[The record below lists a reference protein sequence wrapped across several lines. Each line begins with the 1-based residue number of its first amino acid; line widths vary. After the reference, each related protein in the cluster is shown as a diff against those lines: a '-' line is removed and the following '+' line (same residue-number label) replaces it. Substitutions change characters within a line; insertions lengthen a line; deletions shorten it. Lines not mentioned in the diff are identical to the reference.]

1 MTKEQQFYLVDF
13 SILPEAIKKTIRV
26 KEMLKSGSSGT
37 INEAVHKVNMSRSG
51 YYKYKDHVASADDDK
66 EDRVVVLFIIMQD
79 DMAVFGRILR
89 RIAKEKQ
96 EVLSVNRTKISEKL
110 YSSVITLKTKESAKD
125 MESLYEALK
134 ETKGIQSLTMKIGGE
149 FKFGTVG
156 SGVAETIRKN
166 GRTME
171 DSIGCHFNISHV
183 LVRHPEKYRDME
195 LLQGIHLTS
204 SFEDIISDESIDIVI
219 EVMGGIHPA
228 KEYIFEA
235 LNHHINVVSA
245 NKDLVALFGPEIM
258 HTAMENHVNF
268 SCEASVGGGIP
279 ILRPLHDSLAAN
291 EIESI
296 VGIVN
301 GTTNFILSNMDDAGV
316 SYGDALRVAQKKG
329 YAEAD
334 PTNDVACYDAAR
346 KLAILASI
354 GFHAN
359 VTFDDVLVEGIE
371 KISQNDVQY
380 ASEMG
385 YTIKLLAV
393 AIRQDN
399 GIALNVYPAFV
410 PRSHPLA
417 SVKGSYN
424 AIYVTGNIVDDVM
437 FYGRGAG
444 SLPTASAVMGD
455 VISTAKHIMNHST
468 GTDMMLTETKR
479 IPFYS
484 SLKLENSYYFR
495 LIVDDVTGVL
505 SQIASAY
512 ADNDISIKE
521 VVQKSRIEDAA
532 ELMIITEKTPREN
545 IIHVEKALQV
555 LPCMRQVANIVR
567 VMEDDRK

>member
-1 MTKEQQFYLVDF
+1 M
-13 SILPEAIKKTIRV
+13 KTI
-26 KEMLKSGSSGT
+26 
-37 INEAVHKVNMSRSG
+37 N
-51 YYKYKDHVASADDDK
+51 
-66 EDRVVVLFIIMQD
+66 
-79 DMAVFGRILR
+79 
-89 RIAKEKQ
+89 IA
-96 EVLSVNRTKISEKL
+96 LL
-110 YSSVITLKTKESAKD
+110 
-125 MESLYEALK
+125 
-134 ETKGIQSLTMKIGGE
+134 G
-149 FKFGTVG
+149 FGTVG
-156 SGVAETIRKN
+156 SGVAETIKRN
-166 GRTME
+166 SQMMAE
-171 DSIGCHFNISHV
+171 QLGCQLKITYV
-183 LVRHPEKYRDME
+183 LVRHPDKYKNVP
-195 LLQGIHLTS
+195 LLEGVHLTS
-204 SFEDIISDESIDIVI
+204 SFDEIMADPDIGIVV

-235 LNHHINVVSA
+235 LNHKMRVVSA
-245 NKDLVALFGPEIM
+245 NKDVVALFGPEIM

-301 GTTNFILSNMDDAGV
+301 GTTNFILSSMDEEGV
-316 SYGDALRVAQKKG
+316 SYSDALRVAQKKG
-329 YAEAD
+329 FAEAD
-334 PTNDVACYDAAR
+334 PTNDVCGYDAAR

-354 GFHAN
+354 GFRAN

-371 KISQNDVQY
+371 KISQKDVQY

-385 YTIKLLAV
+385 YAIKLLAV
-393 AIRQDN
+393 GTRQDN

-410 PRSHPLA
+410 PRTHPLA

-444 SLPTASAVMGD
+444 SLPTASAVMAD
-455 VISTAKHIMNHST
+455 VISTAKHIMNGST
-468 GTDMMLTETKR
+468 GTGMMLTETKR

-484 SLKLENSYYFR
+484 SLKLKNSYYFR

-512 ADNDISIKE
+512 ADHDISIKE
-521 VVQKSRIEDAA
+521 VVQKSRFEDAA
-532 ELMIITEKTPREN
+532 ELMIITQDTPREN
-545 IIHVEKALQV
+545 IIQVEKALQV

-567 VMEDDRK
+567 VMNDDRE